1 ASEPSEAEPAR
12 EAAGEERPDQRRRRL
27 HEEDRPVRG
36 VGEPVRGLEHG
47 AARRKAHDDEALHE
61 RRSVDRRD
69 ARDPRDSDA
78 SAHSHLL
85 AAYAGAA
92 RSLPRSAC
100 NRRGG
105 SGVPTGMKRLLFVVL
120 AACGAHSTARPTL
133 APEVAELDLTVSDLA
148 RATDFFVDGLAFR
161 PAGRGH
167 VALGDQ
173 AVALHPHAGRAIPA
187 DSRSNDLWFEHMA
200 IVVPDMDAAYARV
213 IALGARPISAGPQ
226 TIPLSNPAAGGI
238 RAFYFKDGDGHSLEL
253 IWYPSGKGDPRWQ
266 APDGRLFLGIDHTA
280 IAVADTERSL
290 RFY

>member
-1 ASEPSEAEPAR
+1 EAETGEADRDEERDVCRRRPDERGGGEEGLGEESGGERQASEPSEAEPAR

-78 SAHSHLL
+78 SAHSPLL

-105 SGVPTGMKRLLFVVL
+105 SGVPTGL
-120 AACGAHSTARPTL
+120 
-133 APEVAELDLTVSDLA
+133 
-148 RATDFFVDGLAFR
+148 
-161 PAGRGH
+161 
-167 VALGDQ
+167 
-173 AVALHPHAGRAIPA
+173 
-187 DSRSNDLWFEHMA
+187 
-200 IVVPDMDAAYARV
+200 
-213 IALGARPISAGPQ
+213 
-226 TIPLSNPAAGGI
+226 
-238 RAFYFKDGDGHSLEL
+238 
-253 IWYPSGKGDPRWQ
+253 KG
-266 APDGRLFLGIDHTA
+266 F
-280 IAVADTERSL
+280 
-290 RFY
+290 